1 VLTSYTKKRKRVQLI
16 VRTGYKDLLITGILE
31 WQEGEEFS
39 RERLQ
44 GMGTK
49 RLERLYDKVWKAK
62 HPYWD
67 DEMEE

>member
-1 VLTSYTKKRKRVQLI
+1 M

-39 RERLQ
+39 REQLK

-67 DEMEE
+67 GEMEE